1 MKRNIL
7 LSLLI
12 CLLLITLTSCK
23 SKVIATNKDNYSKYI
38 NEFYQYQIGQKEGYV
53 AVDLRDTNI
62 YAEGHIKGFISYNY
76 QNSTKEE
83 FINYITGMYNKKT
96 TLFLLDSD
104 GSLIEEVSSI
114 LQELEYKKIYIY
126 TDGYDS
132 LIELAKDDIFIETG
146 LDNCG
151 C

>member
-96 TLFLLDSD
+96 TIFLLDSD

-126 TDGYDS
+126 TDGYES
-132 LIELAKDDIFIETG
+132 LIELAKNDIFIETG
-146 LDNCG
+146 SDNCG

>member
-53 AVDLRDTNI
+53 AVDLRDTNT

-96 TLFLLDSD
+96 TIFLLDSD

-126 TDGYDS
+126 TDGYES
-132 LIELAKDDIFIETG
+132 LIELAKNDIFIETG

>member
-96 TLFLLDSD
+96 TIFLLDSD

-126 TDGYDS
+126 TDGYES
-132 LIELAKDDIFIETG
+132 LIELAKNDIFIETG

>member
-53 AVDLRDTNI
+53 AVDLRDTNT

-76 QNSTKEE
+76 QNLTKEE

-96 TLFLLDSD
+96 TIFLLDSD

-126 TDGYDS
+126 TDGYES
-132 LIELAKDDIFIETG
+132 LIELAKNDIFIETG

>member
-96 TLFLLDSD
+96 TIFLLDSD

-126 TDGYDS
+126 TDGYES

>member
-23 SKVIATNKDNYSKYI
+23 SKVIASNKDNYSKYI

-96 TLFLLDSD
+96 TIFLLDSD

-126 TDGYDS
+126 TDGYES
-132 LIELAKDDIFIETG
+132 LIELAKNDIFIETG

>member
-7 LSLLI
+7 LSLLV

-23 SKVIATNKDNYSKYI
+23 SKVISTNKDNYSKYI
-38 NEFYQYQIGQKEGYV
+38 NEFYQYQIGKKEGYV
-53 AVDLRDTNI
+53 AVDLRDTDI

-96 TLFLLDSD
+96 TIFLLDSD
-104 GSLIEEVSSI
+104 GSLIEEVSNI

-126 TDGYDS
+126 TDGYES
-132 LIELAKDDIFIETG
+132 LIELAKSDIFIETG

>member
-7 LSLLI
+7 LSLLV
-12 CLLLITLTSCK
+12 CLLLITLMSCK
-23 SKVIATNKDNYSKYI
+23 SKVISSNKDNYSKYI
-38 NEFYQYQIGQKEGYV
+38 NEFYQYQIGKKEGYV
-53 AVDLRDTNI
+53 AVDLRDTDI

-96 TLFLLDSD
+96 TIFLLDSD